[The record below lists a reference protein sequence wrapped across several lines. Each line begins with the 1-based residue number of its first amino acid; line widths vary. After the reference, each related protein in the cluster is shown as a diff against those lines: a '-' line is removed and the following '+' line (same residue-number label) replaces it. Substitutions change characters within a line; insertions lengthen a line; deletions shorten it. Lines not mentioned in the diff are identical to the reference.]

1 MHKFWAT
8 EIFPFAKKC
17 ASQGLTVRSCKD
29 YFNIVEIPP
38 WNLKSVFTPLNGTF
52 EREKTKKEEGG
63 NIGGADSGESSDLPS
78 IQIGDNCI
86 NYFCSGYE

>member
-1 MHKFWAT
+1 MSSKPIAMNSN
-8 EIFPFAKKC
+8 KC
-17 ASQGLTVRSCKD
+17 LEKVTNKLQ
-29 YFNIVEIPP
+29 NILNIPP

>member
-1 MHKFWAT
+1 MAH
-8 EIFPFAKKC
+8 
-17 ASQGLTVRSCKD
+17 LR
-29 YFNIVEIPP
+29 
-38 WNLKSVFTPLNGTF
+38 

>member
-1 MHKFWAT
+1 MFRQT
-8 EIFPFAKKC
+8 D
-17 ASQGLTVRSCKD
+17 CKNH
-29 YFNIVEIPP
+29 FNILKIPP
-38 WNLKSVFTPLNGTF
+38 CNLKSVFTPLNGTF